1 MVLNDY
7 FFLSVFILCFAL
19 LCHNVAGLAEVIMN
33 IFGQGMPLGDAIDSP
48 RLNVRLLGEGDE
60 IQYEGLY

>member
-1 MVLNDY
+1 M
-7 FFLSVFILCFAL
+7 
-19 LCHNVAGLAEVIMN
+19 IMN

-48 RLNVRLLGEGDE
+48 RLNVQFLGDEGDE